1 MEQVVQFEYIEIL
14 ENKWWHPYLLLIL
27 TCYMW
32 GKNDVANLSH
42 SVYYYSIYVFSI
54 NLDGY
59 TYTLVVVYNI
69 SKEIEWQ
76 FHFYYIWKC

>member
-1 MEQVVQFEYIEIL
+1 MVAPLFVANFD
-14 ENKWWHPYLLLIL
+14 LLHV
-27 TCYMW
+27 

>member
-1 MEQVVQFEYIEIL
+1 MVVPLFVA
-14 ENKWWHPYLLLIL
+14 NFDLLHV
-27 TCYMW
+27 

>member
-1 MEQVVQFEYIEIL
+1 VQFEYIEIL

-59 TYTLVVVYNI
+59 TLVVVYNI